1 MIQQGKSLHAQISDW
16 ILAQIESGTLK
27 PDQKIPSENELATK
41 FEVSRVTVRRALQ
54 TLESE
59 SVIYR
64 CQGLGSFVSDFRN
77 PQTLIKLTDFS
88 EDMKKAGLKASS
100 QVIAFVQEPATK
112 ALAEKLEIKEGQLV
126 VRVDRLRLGDNDP
139 IAYDITWLP
148 MKYGQLLE
156 SESLNIKT
164 IYDIL
169 EVDYEIPILRGA
181 YRISAEN
188 ASGEIA
194 GFLKIPNGTAL
205 MLIKRASYTIGGK
218 PVYYQ
223 KRFYRSDKVVYEML
237 LERTEGDSQGH
248 GALPLKEFNPI
259 FAASDL
265 I

>member
-16 ILAQIESGTLK
+16 ILSQINGGVLK
-27 PDQKIPSENELATK
+27 PDQKIPSENDLAMR
-41 FEVSRVTVRRALQ
+41 FNVSRVTVRRALQ

-64 CQGLGSFVSDFRN
+64 CQGLGSFVSDFRS
-77 PQTLIKLTDFS
+77 PQTMIRLTDFS
-88 EDMKKAGLKASS
+88 EDMKKAGLKATSK
-100 QVIAFVQEPATK
+100 VVAFVQEPASL
-112 ALAEKLEIKEGQLV
+112 ALAERLDIKEGQLV
-126 VRVDRLRLGDNDP
+126 VRVDRLRMGDNEP

-148 MKYGQLLE
+148 MRYGQLLE
-156 SESLNIKT
+156 SEILSEKT

-188 ASGEIA
+188 APAEIA
-194 GFLKIPNGTAL
+194 GFLKVPTGTAL
-205 MLIKRASYTIGGK
+205 MLIKRASFTLGGK

-237 LERTEGDSQGH
+237 LERTDGDSQAFGS
-248 GALPLKEFNPI
+248 LPLKDFSPI
-259 FAASDL
+259 FEDSNSF
-265 I
+265 

>member
-16 ILAQIESGTLK
+16 ILSQINDGALK
-27 PDQKIPSENELATK
+27 PDQKIPSENELAMR
-41 FEVSRVTVRRALQ
+41 FNVSRVTVRRALQ

-64 CQGLGSFVSDFRN
+64 CQGLGSFVSDFRS
-77 PQTLIKLTDFS
+77 PQTLIRLTDFS
-88 EDMKKAGLKASS
+88 EDMKKAGLKATSK
-100 QVIAFVQEPATK
+100 VVAFVQEPASL
-112 ALAEKLEIKEGQLV
+112 ALAERLDIKEGQLV
-126 VRVDRLRLGDNDP
+126 VRVDRLRMGDNEP

-148 MKYGQLLE
+148 MRYGQLLE
-156 SESLNIKT
+156 SEILSEKT

-188 ASGEIA
+188 APTEIA
-194 GFLKIPNGTAL
+194 GFLKVPPGTAL
-205 MLIKRASYTIGGK
+205 MLIKRASFTLGGK

-237 LERTEGDSQGH
+237 LERTDGDSQAIGS
-248 GALPLKEFNPI
+248 LPLKEFSPVFEDSNS
-259 FAASDL
+259 F
-265 I
+265 